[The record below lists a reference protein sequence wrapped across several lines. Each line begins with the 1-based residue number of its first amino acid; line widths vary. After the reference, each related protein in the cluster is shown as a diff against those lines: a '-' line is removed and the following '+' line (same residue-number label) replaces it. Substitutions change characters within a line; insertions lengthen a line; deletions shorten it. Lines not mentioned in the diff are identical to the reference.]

1 MAGTLG
7 EIQLDSPAPPENAH
21 VLLHRQQDVLNYVH
35 GQLGVPQPYKPN
47 ESIIALPKDL
57 TSLSDDQLGNYL
69 NTLGQWVNYIDY
81 QLSHADGERQSAE
94 AYLTYIQARVRLAIK
109 ARTGE
114 KKPTTQ
120 DKNDVMETN
129 QQVIEAREKS
139 MFWEATYR
147 LTKSLRDG
155 VQLAWDTISRR
166 ITQRGQEVDRF
177 RREGHVAGMPSASR
191 AFTRIG
197 G

>member
-1 MAGTLG
+1 MAGALG
-7 EIQLDSPAPPENAH
+7 EIQLDNPVPVENAQ

-35 GQLGVPQPYKPN
+35 GQLGVPTLYRPQDAV
-47 ESIIALPKDL
+47 SILPKDL
-57 TSLSDDQLGNYL
+57 TALSDDQLGNLL
-69 NTLGQWVNYIDY
+69 NTTGQWVNYIDY
-81 QLSHADGERQSAE
+81 QLANADGERQSAE

-109 ARTGE
+109 ARSGE

-129 QQVIEAREKS
+129 AQVIEAREKS

-166 ITQRGQEVDRF
+166 ITQRGQEVDRM
-177 RREGHVAGMPSASR
+177 RRETNVAGIPANVGR
-191 AFTRIG
+191 AFTHRG
-197 G
+197 